1 MRSRI
6 MCDEKEKQWCI
17 LYWMVVKEYYWEA
30 KKCWAHFAAPCGIQ
44 SKQMIPFELRT
55 SFL

>member
-1 MRSRI
+1 

-30 KKCWAHFAAPCGIQ
+30 KKCWAHFAALCGIQ